1 MSSVAYANKILD
13 EAERKLLKN
22 YSKADLID
30 LVNKAWS
37 IGTNGSQYQ
46 FSELAKN
53 GRLNATG
60 AKYTNVAVGILGAGG
75 NWIIADANN
84 KKLDEKLVGVGVDA
98 ALIAVGF
105 IPGVGQV
112 LNVALIGASLAGL
125 DISGWIKSKYRGD
138 KIDSLDWVSI
148 TKSGFLQVT
157 MPDGTVYARPFLTN
171 AHGSLFGDTK
181 DDVLF
186 GGNGKDIFIGH
197 GGNDIF
203 VGNGGKDDY
212 LVSYGDTII
221 DSDGKG
227 RVFLGSSHQL
237 KGGTQIEFQKQD
249 EKLKYE
255 KQIKDISVFL
265 ENEKDMRENNTK
277 KARLNRAY
285 FRS

>member
-22 YSKADLID
+22 LSKAELID

-84 KKLDEKLVGVGVDA
+84 EKLDEKLVGVGVDA

-157 MPDGTVYARPFLTN
+157 MPDGTVYARPFMPN
-171 AHGSLFGDTK
+171 AQGSLFGNGK

-186 GGNGKDIFIGH
+186 GENSNDEFYGNSEEFSERRDITELQNSRDFSEI
-197 GGNDIF
+197 
-203 VGNGGKDDY
+203 
-212 LVSYGDTII
+212 L
-221 DSDGKG
+221 
-227 RVFLGSSHQL
+227 
-237 KGGTQIEFQKQD
+237 
-249 EKLKYE
+249 
-255 KQIKDISVFL
+255 
-265 ENEKDMRENNTK
+265 
-277 KARLNRAY
+277 
-285 FRS
+285 RSRCSL

>member
-1 MSSVAYANKILD
+1 MSSVAHANKILD

-22 YSKADLID
+22 LSKAELID

-84 KKLDEKLVGVGVDA
+84 EKLDEKLVGVGVDA

-138 KIDSLDWVSI
+138 KIDSLYWVSI
-148 TKSGFLQVT
+148 KKWLFTSN
-157 MPDGTVYARPFLTN
+157 YARWHSVCKTFFDKY
-171 AHGSLFGDTK
+171 SRQSFW
-181 DDVLF
+181 
-186 GGNGKDIFIGH
+186 
-197 GGNDIF
+197 
-203 VGNGGKDDY
+203 
-212 LVSYGDTII
+212 
-221 DSDGKG
+221 
-227 RVFLGSSHQL
+227 RHQRRCPL
-237 KGGTQIEFQKQD
+237 WRKQ
-249 EKLKYE
+249 
-255 KQIKDISVFL
+255 
-265 ENEKDMRENNTK
+265 
-277 KARLNRAY
+277 
-285 FRS
+285 

>member
-1 MSSVAYANKILD
+1 MPILQALLTKSINSAFDKFFKSFLSASSKILFAYANKILD

-22 YSKADLID
+22 LSKAELID

-84 KKLDEKLVGVGVDA
+84 EKLDEKLVGVGVDA

-157 MPDGTVYARPFLTN
+157 MPDGTVYARPFMPN
-171 AHGSLFGDTK
+171 AQGSLFGNGK

-186 GGNGKDIFIGH
+186 GENSNDEFYGNSEEFSERRDITELQNSRDFSEI
-197 GGNDIF
+197 
-203 VGNGGKDDY
+203 
-212 LVSYGDTII
+212 L
-221 DSDGKG
+221 
-227 RVFLGSSHQL
+227 
-237 KGGTQIEFQKQD
+237 
-249 EKLKYE
+249 
-255 KQIKDISVFL
+255 
-265 ENEKDMRENNTK
+265 
-277 KARLNRAY
+277 
-285 FRS
+285 RSRCSL